1 MTERTIMRKIPLLF
15 AGLALVLPLTACGE
29 DAADETIATGV
40 HNIEAP
46 ADAVNIEQGEDV
58 FIADLP
64 QWDYE
69 EVADWMGGHLATDS
83 PVIGLE
89 LRSDERH
96 EAGHDWCFSGEP
108 NEDGEYDMVTV
119 FISSGAAQEETPVS
133 MMVASASGVPLGC
146 LP

>member
-1 MTERTIMRKIPLLF
+1 MRKITLLL
-15 AGLALVLPLTACGE
+15 AGVALALPLTACG
-29 DAADETIATGV
+29 DDTPDGTIATGV

-64 QWDYE
+64 EWDYE
-69 EVADWMGGHLATDS
+69 EVANWMDEHLATDS

-89 LRSDERH
+89 LHSDERN

-108 NEDGEYDMVTV
+108 NEDGEYEMVTV
-119 FISSGAAQEETPVS
+119 FISSGAGQEGTPVS
-133 MMVASASGVPLGC
+133 MTVASASGVPLGC